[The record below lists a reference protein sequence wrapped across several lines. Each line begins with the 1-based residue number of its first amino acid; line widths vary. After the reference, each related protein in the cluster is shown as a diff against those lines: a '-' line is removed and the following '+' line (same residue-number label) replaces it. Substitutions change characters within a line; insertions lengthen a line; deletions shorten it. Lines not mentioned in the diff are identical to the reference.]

1 MGHDLTMNYV
11 DQQSLFSFCS
21 KYIYIWYIYIYM
33 FARNCHLVSLSG
45 NQTDVLR
52 SLIMRKRNSQIS
64 ICQTHSD
71 HLFLMI
77 YMWKMI
83 VWWVCMHVSM
93 RVLLVHTYI
102 IMLLRN
108 ECQWSVVI
116 IVAFRGHA
124 PSSSSFLRLD
134 TYTHIYMR
142 VYVCMFEKSMHV
154 YIVTKC
160 DWSLRTYKHV
170 A

>member
-1 MGHDLTMNYV
+1 
-11 DQQSLFSFCS
+11 
-21 KYIYIWYIYIYM
+21 M
-33 FARNCHLVSLSG
+33 FARNRHLVSLSG
-45 NQTDVLR
+45 NQVDVLR

-77 YMWKMI
+77 YMSKMI

-93 RVLLVHTYI
+93 RVLPRSYLHHHAASQWMLVVCCHYRRLSGTCSFFIFVPTLRYI
-102 IMLLRN
+102 
-108 ECQWSVVI
+108 
-116 IVAFRGHA
+116 H
-124 PSSSSFLRLD
+124 
-134 TYTHIYMR
+134 THIYMH
-142 VYVCMFEKSMHV
+142 VYVCMFAKSMHV